1 MVSGPG
7 RRPAPSSS
15 GPGRGPDPSRSIAQ
29 YRFRAAHYDLE
40 LLPFEPVR
48 AEAIARMEL
57 QPGDTVLDV
66 GCGTGL
72 SFGPLLQRLGP
83 QGRIVG
89 IDPSPEMLEL
99 ARQRVERHGWRGIEL
114 IAATAVSAPLAAPAD
129 AALFHFTHDVLRD
142 PDALDHVLAH
152 LKPGAHVVAAGLQ
165 WAPPWMLPANL
176 FVLGAALY
184 SVTCMEGLAQPWTML
199 AKRLQEL
206 EVLTRGFGGIY
217 IASGRVRPAGAAAA
231 RPRMR

>member
-1 MVSGPG
+1 MALGPG
-7 RRPAPSSS
+7 RRPDPLLS
-15 GPGRGPDPSRSIAQ
+15 GGK

-48 AEAIARMEL
+48 AEAIALLDVSR
-57 QPGDTVLDV
+57 GATVIDV

-72 SFGPLLQRLGP
+72 SFAGLRERIGPK
-83 QGRIVG
+83 GRIVG
-89 IDPSPEMLEL
+89 IEPSPEMLAL
-99 ARQRVERHGWRGIEL
+99 ARARVERSGWTGIEL
-114 IAATAVSAPLAAPAD
+114 LAATAGEAVLRGRAD

-142 PDALDHVLAH
+142 PEALDHVLAH

-165 WAPPWMLPANL
+165 WAPPWMVPTNL

-199 AKRLQEL
+199 GKRLDGL
-206 EVLTRGFGGIY
+206 EVRERGFGGIY
-217 IASGRVRPAGAAAA
+217 IASGRVA
-231 RPRMR
+231 